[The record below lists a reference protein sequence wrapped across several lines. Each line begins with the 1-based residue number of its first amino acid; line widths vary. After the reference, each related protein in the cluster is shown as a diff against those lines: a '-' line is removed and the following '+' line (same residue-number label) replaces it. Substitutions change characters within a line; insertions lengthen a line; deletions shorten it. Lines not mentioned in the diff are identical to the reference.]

1 MVQPLPAF
9 LACAAPSHH
18 RQLLGTPESP
28 SDLCATTPAWP
39 FNTWPTIPSV
49 QLSPI
54 LLPQLYTY
62 LNNGA
67 ANVLFHGAHLSMAK
81 GCILLFF
88 SLPTSN
94 PAPNPATS
102 RAALLN

>member
-39 FNTWPTIPSV
+39 FNTWPHNPVCAAVSHSPPTVVYIP
-49 QLSPI
+49 Q
-54 LLPQLYTY
+54 
-62 LNNGA
+62 
-67 ANVLFHGAHLSMAK
+67 
-81 GCILLFF
+81 
-88 SLPTSN
+88 
-94 PAPNPATS
+94 
-102 RAALLN
+102 